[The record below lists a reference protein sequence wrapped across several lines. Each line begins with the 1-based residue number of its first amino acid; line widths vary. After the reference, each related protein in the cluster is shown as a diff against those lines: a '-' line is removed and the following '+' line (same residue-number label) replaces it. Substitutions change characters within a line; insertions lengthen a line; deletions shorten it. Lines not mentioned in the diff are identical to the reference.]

1 MPPGAGEGRA
11 PGRRLRVRL
20 LPVGGRVLGGVSLLF
35 LGLEAVEAPPD
46 QVPLIESL
54 PWALNYSRFIK

>member
-1 MPPGAGEGRA
+1 MSSYECI
-11 PGRRLRVRL
+11 L
-20 LPVGGRVLGGVSLLF
+20 VLKVQIHVLKPSLLF
-35 LGLEAVEAPPD
+35 LGLEAAEAPLD

>member
-1 MPPGAGEGRA
+1 M
-11 PGRRLRVRL
+11 RL
-20 LPVGGRVLGGVSLLF
+20 LPLGGRVLGGVSLLF
-35 LGLEAVEAPPD
+35 LGLEAAEAPLD